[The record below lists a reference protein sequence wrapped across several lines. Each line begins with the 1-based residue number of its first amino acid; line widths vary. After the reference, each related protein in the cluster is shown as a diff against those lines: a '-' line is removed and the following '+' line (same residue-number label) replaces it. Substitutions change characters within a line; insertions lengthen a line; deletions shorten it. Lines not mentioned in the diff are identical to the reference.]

1 MQISIDSKHDFALSR
16 LRSDFK
22 VCSALAPKIYYNLKA
37 FRVCFLLLARLDV
50 LEIPPAI
57 SRESFNVF
65 FGLRRFVSLFACL
78 MKFCVCF
85 FAFCGGAARGERN
98 FFLV

>member
-37 FRVCFLLLARLDV
+37 FRVCFLFLARLDV

-65 FGLRRFVSLFACL
+65 FRAAPFCFPLRLPNEVLCL
-78 MKFCVCF
+78 L